1 MRKTRSQSGLEGIKS
16 GLEDVKM
23 DDSRNNRG
31 NTEPLRAA
39 KASDARPTP
48 LSESTPQIGRPA
60 ALDRSS
66 IGPRLRDAR
75 EAKGLSLEELGA
87 KLRLRN
93 TILDALERSDFE
105 ALPEPVY
112 TAAYL
117 RSYAQAVNLEPQA
130 IVDAYTRAAAP
141 KAPVVSQPRELPRAA
156 PPWIGIAAV
165 IAVALV
171 VIAYLVTSLLR
182 GQPVAVSSTPTAPV
196 TTAPTTGV
204 TPPAPVSVAQPP
216 AAPPSAE
223 PRSVSLSI
231 SSQPN
236 GATVFLD
243 GIRVG
248 ITPLQ
253 AAPVSAGPGREL
265 KIELPGYQT
274 ETRTVDLNA
283 ASNLSFALRPAPK
296 PAPQASTP
304 ASPTA
309 APNAVTLSFRGSS
322 WIRVLDAKGSVI
334 YEGIPAADARLSF
347 TPPVRVR
354 AGRPDLVNA
363 TIGTNT
369 RQLATD
375 PTPATVR
382 LP

>member
-1 MRKTRSQSGLEGIKS
+1 
-16 GLEDVKM
+16 M
-23 DDSRNNRG
+23 DDSRKNPAAN
-31 NTEPLRAA
+31 ESFAA
-39 KASDARPTP
+39 KAGDAQPTSLP
-48 LSESTPQIGRPA
+48 GTPPIGRTA

-66 IGPRLRDAR
+66 IGPRLREAR
-75 EAKGLSLEELGA
+75 EAKGLSLEELGS
-87 KLRLRN
+87 KLRLRT
-93 TILDALERSDFE
+93 TILDALERGDFA

-112 TAAYL
+112 TASYL
-117 RSYAQAVNLEPQA
+117 RNYAQAVNLEPQT
-130 IVDAYTRAAAP
+130 IVDAYTRVPAP
-141 KAPVVSQPRELPRAA
+141 KAPVIAKTRELPRGT
-156 PPWIGIAAV
+156 PPWIGIVAI

-171 VIAYLVTSLLR
+171 IIAYLVTSLLK
-182 GQPVAVSSTPTAPV
+182 GQPVARLNPAP
-196 TTAPTTGV
+196 APTTGTTPL
-204 TPPAPVSVAQPP
+204 TPPA
-216 AAPPSAE
+216 AAPPTSNE

-231 SSQPN
+231 TSQPG

-253 AAPVSAGPGREL
+253 AAPVSVGPGREL
-265 KIELPGYQT
+265 KLELPGYQT

-296 PAPQASTP
+296 PTTQASP

-322 WIRVLDAKGSVI
+322 WIRVLDAKGSVV

-354 AGRPDLVNA
+354 AGRPDLINA
-363 TIGTNT
+363 TIGTTT
-369 RQLATD
+369 RQLATA
-375 PTPATVR
+375 PVPATVR